1 MNATQPSSEMS
12 VGLRGT
18 VTFTVAFAYT
28 QGLEIFFEDVG
39 TGTPVVLGHSFLCS
53 GKMWREQVPALVGR
67 FRVINPD
74 LRGHGRSSEV
84 NRPFSLYDA
93 VSDVVAVLDQLRL
106 AQAIWCGLS
115 IGGMVALRAAL
126 TCPERV
132 SALILLD
139 TDAGAERAL
148 RKLKYRA
155 MGAGVRAVGVSP
167 FLSSIARLMFGATT
181 RRQTQTLV
189 NEWKKEFAAVHV
201 PSALRCLDAL
211 MRRDSLLARLAQ
223 IRVPALVLV
232 GEEDRSL
239 PPPLS
244 RRIHTL
250 LRNSTLSVIPAAG
263 HLSALEQPRAVN
275 DAILSFLAAHAN
287 RFPKVSVDTFS
298 DRQLGSP

>member
-1 MNATQPSSEMS
+1 MALVHS
-12 VGLRGT
+12 
-18 VTFTVAFAYT
+18 

-84 NRPFSLYDA
+84 NQPFSLYDA
-93 VSDVVAVLDQLRL
+93 VSDVVAVLDRL
-106 AQAIWCGLS
+106 GIGKAIWCGLS

-139 TDAGAERAL
+139 TDAGAETAL
-148 RKLKYRA
+148 RKLKYLA
-155 MGAGVRAVGVSP
+155 MGAGARAVGISP

-181 RRQTQTLV
+181 RRHEPTLV
-189 NEWKKEFAAVHV
+189 AEWNKEFAGVHV
-201 PSALRCLDAL
+201 PSVLWCLDAL
-211 MRRDSLLARLAQ
+211 MRRDSMLERLGR
-223 IRVPALVLV
+223 IGVPALVLV

-244 RRIHTL
+244 RRIHDL
-250 LRNSTLSVIPAAG
+250 LPGSTFSVIPAAG
-263 HLSALEQPRAVN
+263 HLSALEQPEAVN
-275 DAILSFLAAHAN
+275 HAILTFLEAHA
-287 RFPKVSVDTFS
+287 T
-298 DRQLGSP
+298 

>member
-1 MNATQPSSEMS
+1 
-12 VGLRGT
+12 
-18 VTFTVAFAYT
+18 VALAHS

-93 VSDVVAVLDQLRL
+93 VSDVVAVLDRL
-106 AQAIWCGLS
+106 GIGKAIWCGLS

-139 TDAGAERAL
+139 TDAGAETAL
-148 RKLKYRA
+148 RKLKYLA
-155 MGAGVRAVGVSP
+155 MGAGARAVGISP

-181 RRQTQTLV
+181 RRHEPTLV
-189 NEWKKEFAAVHV
+189 AEWNKEFAGVHV
-201 PSALRCLDAL
+201 PSVLWCLDAL
-211 MRRDSLLARLAQ
+211 MRRDSMLERLGR
-223 IRVPALVLV
+223 IGVPALVLV

-244 RRIHTL
+244 RRIHDL
-250 LRNSTLSVIPAAG
+250 LPGSTFSVIPAAG
-263 HLSALEQPRAVN
+263 HLSALEQPEAVN
-275 DAILSFLAAHAN
+275 HAILTFLEAHA
-287 RFPKVSVDTFS
+287 T
-298 DRQLGSP
+298 